1 MTLVRRALAIAWKD
15 LLAEWRDRES
25 FTAMVF
31 FAFLILF
38 LYSFALGGDQALI
51 RAASPGLL
59 WLALIFTSV
68 LGLARSVQAELE
80 NECLDGLLL
89 YPAQREAIY
98 LGKLIGNMAVIF
110 LVELVIFPLFAV
122 LYNVDLWAQLPK
134 LLLIAVPGTLGFAA
148 VGTLVSAMT
157 AGLRAREAMLPF
169 LLFPLTIP
177 LILAVVKGTEI
188 VMRGEPFDLAV
199 PWLKLMA
206 AFDVVFITASLLM
219 FEYLVQE

>member
-1 MTLVRRALAIAWKD
+1 MTLVRRALAIARKD

-38 LYSFALGGDQALI
+38 LYSFAFGGDQALI
-51 RAASPGLL
+51 RAASSGLL

-68 LGLARSVQAELE
+68 LGLARSVQWELE

-98 LGKLIGNMAVIF
+98 LGKLLGNLAVIS

-122 LYNVDLWAQLPK
+122 LYNVDLWSQLPK
-134 LLLIAVPGTLGFAA
+134 LLLIALPGTVGLAA
-148 VGTLVSAMT
+148 VGTLLSSMT

-169 LLFPLTIP
+169 LLFPLMIP
-177 LILAVVKGTEI
+177 LILAVVRGTEV

-199 PWLKLMA
+199 PWLKLMG
-206 AFDVVFITASLLM
+206 AFDVVFVTASLLM
-219 FEYLVQE
+219 FEYLVEE